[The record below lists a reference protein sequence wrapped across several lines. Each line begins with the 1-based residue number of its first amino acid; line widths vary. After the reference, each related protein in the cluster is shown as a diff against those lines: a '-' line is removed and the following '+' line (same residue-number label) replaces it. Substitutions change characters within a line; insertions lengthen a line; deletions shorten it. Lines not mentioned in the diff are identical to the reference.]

1 MKNTEKKKEPSFEE
15 ITIELVRRGLLTV
28 DEGKECMKDGII
40 SEEIEERMFERI
52 KMDPEADIPGSKKIA
67 STQEH
72 MKWYLKIRSLINPSI
87 RN

>member
-1 MKNTEKKKEPSFEE
+1 MDKKKKPYSFEE

-28 DEGKECMKDGII
+28 DEGKECMKDGIM
-40 SEEIEERMFERI
+40 SEEIEERMLERI
-52 KMDPEADIPGSKKIA
+52 EKDPEADIPGSKRIA

-72 MKWYLKIRSLINPSI
+72 MKWFLKIRSLINPYM